1 MGFVVA
7 VKVRVSSYLRRFTG
21 GQEYL
26 EVSGNTPLECLH
38 DLELQFPA
46 IKRCLYDKWG
56 DLRSELQLF
65 VNGQMVN
72 TNELNTPLKQS
83 DELFLL
89 VAIGGG

>member
-1 MGFVVA
+1 MEFVVS
-7 VKVRVSSYLRRFTG
+7 VKVRVSLYLRRFTDEK
-21 GQEYL
+21 EYL
-26 EVSGNTPLECLH
+26 EVAGDTPLECLH
-38 DLELQFPA
+38 DLGLQFPA

-65 VNGQMVN
+65 VNGQIVN

>member
-1 MGFVVA
+1 VGFA
-7 VKVRVSSYLRRFTG
+7 VPVKIKVSSYLRRFTD
-21 GQEYL
+21 GQEYP
-26 EVSGNTPLECLH
+26 EVTGNTPLECLH

-65 VNGQMVN
+65 VNGQIVN
-72 TNELNTPLKQS
+72 TNELNTSLKQS